1 MLLWVALAGGLGAVA
16 RLVVDGELR
25 HRIGAGFPWGI
36 VVINLLGSLLLG
48 LLTGLVTGGLLPTAA
63 QLAVG
68 SGFLGGF
75 TTFST
80 AAVETV
86 RLALDHRPSAAVAN
100 GLAQL
105 VGAVLLAGAGLAAGL
120 AVAG

>member
-1 MLLWVALAGGLGAVA
+1 MG
-16 RLVVDGELR
+16 D
-25 HRIGAGFPWGI
+25 GFPWGI

-48 LLTGLVTGGLLPTAA
+48 LVTGLTTGGLLPAGV
-63 QLAVG
+63 QVVVG
-68 SGFLGGF
+68 GGFLGGF

-86 RLALDHRPSAAVAN
+86 RLALDHRPAAAVAN

-105 VGAVLLAGAGLAAGL
+105 VAAVLLAGVGLATGL
-120 AVAG
+120 AVVG